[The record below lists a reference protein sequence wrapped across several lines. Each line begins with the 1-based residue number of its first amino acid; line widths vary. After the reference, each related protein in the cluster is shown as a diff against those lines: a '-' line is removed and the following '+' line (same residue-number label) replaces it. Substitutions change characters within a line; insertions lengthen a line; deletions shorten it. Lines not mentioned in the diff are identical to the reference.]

1 MRLHFRMERQQQDF
15 CPIIPFQK
23 RIHLYLDMSRQCG
36 MKKSCEKNFGL
47 GIDLVIKNFAVLSNG
62 MVFKTRN
69 KTDKII
75 KLEKKLKIEQRCLS
89 RKYEGLKKRISK
101 ERRSYSTEYPETAI
115 KGTET
120 LSEN

>member
-1 MRLHFRMERQQQDF
+1 
-15 CPIIPFQK
+15 
-23 RIHLYLDMSRQCG
+23 

-69 KTDKII
+69 KTDKIR
-75 KLEKKLKIEQRCLS
+75 KLEKKLKIEQRGLS

>member
-1 MRLHFRMERQQQDF
+1 
-15 CPIIPFQK
+15 
-23 RIHLYLDMSRQCG
+23 MSRQCG

-69 KTDKII
+69 KTDKIR